1 MMEFSRRP
9 KNAENVGNNI
19 RVDDLL
25 KRLGNV
31 GWELAELTG
40 YQNSSNCTCRQFF
53 EAKLRGIYP
62 KRLNFKS
69 ANPT

>member
-40 YQNSSNCTCRQFF
+40 YQNSSNCTCWQFF